1 MQITENDRQYM
12 NGLPP
17 AGDTPLTVDEYADIN
32 YEIEDQPAWRA
43 VADKEMD
50 YADGNQLDTDLL
62 RRQQALGIPPAVEDL
77 IGPALL
83 SLQGYEAVTRTD
95 WRVTPN
101 GDVGGQDVADALN
114 YRLNTAERQSGA
126 DRACS
131 EAFRPQIACGIGWV
145 EVSRESD
152 PFKFPYR
159 CRPIR
164 RDEIHWDMKCGDDW
178 EACRFL
184 RRQRWL
190 SPDRIALVFPE
201 HAELIRMVGKYGS
214 TWWASPISE

>member
-62 RRQQALGIPPAVEDL
+62 RRRGTGHPPAVEDL

-83 SLQGYEAVTRTD
+83 SLQGLRGVTHELG
-95 WRVTPN
+95 VTPN

-114 YRLNTAERQSGA
+114 TG
-126 DRACS
+126 
-131 EAFRPQIACGIGWV
+131 
-145 EVSRESD
+145 
-152 PFKFPYR
+152 
-159 CRPIR
+159 
-164 RDEIHWDMKCGDDW
+164 
-178 EACRFL
+178 
-184 RRQRWL
+184 
-190 SPDRIALVFPE
+190 
-201 HAELIRMVGKYGS
+201 
-214 TWWASPISE
+214 

>member
-131 EAFRPQIACGIGWV
+131 EAFRPQIACGIAG
-145 EVSRESD
+145 
-152 PFKFPYR
+152 
-159 CRPIR
+159 
-164 RDEIHWDMKCGDDW
+164 
-178 EACRFL
+178 
-184 RRQRWL
+184 
-190 SPDRIALVFPE
+190 
-201 HAELIRMVGKYGS
+201 
-214 TWWASPISE
+214 

>member
-83 SLQGYEAVTRTD
+83 SLQATRPSLAPT
-95 WRVTPN
+95 
-101 GDVGGQDVADALN
+101 
-114 YRLNTAERQSGA
+114 GA
-126 DRACS
+126 
-131 EAFRPQIACGIGWV
+131 
-145 EVSRESD
+145 
-152 PFKFPYR
+152 
-159 CRPIR
+159 
-164 RDEIHWDMKCGDDW
+164 
-178 EACRFL
+178 
-184 RRQRWL
+184 
-190 SPDRIALVFPE
+190 
-201 HAELIRMVGKYGS
+201 
-214 TWWASPISE
+214 

>member
-1 MQITENDRQYM
+1 MQITENDRQYL

-50 YADGNQLDTDLL
+50 YADGNQLDTELL

-101 GDVGGQDVADALN
+101 GDVGGQEVADALN
-114 YRLNTAERQSGA
+114 YRLNTATNWRRLRLPWIRGLTRRS
-126 DRACS
+126 S
-131 EAFRPQIACGIGWV
+131 ETSARKRWPQA
-145 EVSRESD
+145 SRS
-152 PFKFPYR
+152 
-159 CRPIR
+159 
-164 RDEIHWDMKCGDDW
+164 
-178 EACRFL
+178 
-184 RRQRWL
+184 
-190 SPDRIALVFPE
+190 
-201 HAELIRMVGKYGS
+201 
-214 TWWASPISE
+214 

>member
-50 YADGNQLDTDLL
+50 YADGNQLDTELL

-101 GDVGGQDVADALN
+101 GDVGGQEVADALN

-190 SPDRIALVFPE
+190 SP
-201 HAELIRMVGKYGS
+201 
-214 TWWASPISE
+214 